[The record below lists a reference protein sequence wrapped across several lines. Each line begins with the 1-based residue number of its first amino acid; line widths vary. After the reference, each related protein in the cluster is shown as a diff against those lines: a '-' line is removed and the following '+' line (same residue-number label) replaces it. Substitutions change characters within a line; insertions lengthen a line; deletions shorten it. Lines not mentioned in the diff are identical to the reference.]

1 MDFLGK
7 TFLFSD
13 KLTRKDEDFSAVE
26 LIGLYFSASWCG
38 PCRYFTP
45 MLKEFYENLNRNKKF
60 FEVIFISKDYT
71 DREFAG
77 YFSTMPWLAVPFSE
91 KSRISHLF
99 QRFRVRGIP
108 TLIILDK
115 QGNELSRNAVSE
127 IEAQGLLA
135 AVPWLK
141 RNKNQ

>member
-7 TFLFSD
+7 NFLFSEQ
-13 KLTRKDEDFSAVE
+13 LTVKHEDFRAIE

-45 MLKEFYENLNRNKKF
+45 MLKDFYENLNRNKKF
-60 FEVIFISKDYT
+60 FEVIFVSKDYT

-77 YFSTMPWLAVPFSE
+77 YFSTMPWLAVPFVE
-91 KSRISHLF
+91 KSRISQLF
-99 QRFRVRGIP
+99 LRFRVRGIP
-108 TLIILDK
+108 TLIILDRK
-115 QGNELSRNAVSE
+115 GNVLSRNGVTE
-127 IEAQGLLA
+127 IETLGLLA

-141 RNKNQ
+141 PEKSG